1 MEVLALF
8 IASNLSPR
16 QIEFQNVARLGLP
29 ACQCLSKKVRGST
42 ELSYL
47 AEYH

>member
-16 QIEFQNVARLGLP
+16 QIEFQNVARLGL
-29 ACQCLSKKVRGST
+29 QQQ
-42 ELSYL
+42 
-47 AEYH
+47 